1 MKRKKSKRL
10 LVIIALMMLPGL
22 RGVLAQEVEAIF
34 SEPQARDT
42 ITSPARPI
50 DGYPALLKLLE
61 RRLAEGDTLGKKY
74 RVDLWSLGIKVGR
87 SGVVDSAYVRINH
100 AACPIHRKIAA
111 ELKSTVWEP
120 AQEKGIAVSWEGE
133 IYEALYVNRRVLKK
147 YKCTRSFGE
156 WLLATWI
163 N

>member
-1 MKRKKSKRL
+1 MRQL
-10 LVIIALMMLPGL
+10 IIAIILVALPGL
-22 RGVLAQEVEAIF
+22 PEVLAQEVDVVF
-34 SEPQARDT
+34 FEPQALDT
-42 ITSPARPI
+42 ITKPARPT
-50 DGYPALLKLLE
+50 DGYPALLKMLE

-74 RVDLWSLGIKVGR
+74 RVDLWSLGIKVGK

-120 AQEKGIAVSWEGE
+120 AQVKGIAVSWEGE

-147 YKCTRSFGE
+147 YKCTRSVGE
-156 WLLATWI
+156 WLLAPWI